1 MLISILYCFRRML
14 GELTLREQEY
24 LEFIR
29 QKNVPLYNDVI
40 NQLRKESRE
49 RLLLIQA
56 VTVEISAS
64 K

>member
-40 NQLRKESRE
+40 NQLGKEFGE
-49 RLLLIQA
+49 RHA
-56 VTVEISAS
+56 N
-64 K
+64 KKDYY

>member
-40 NQLRKESRE
+40 NQLRKEFGE
-49 RLLLIQA
+49 RHA
-56 VTVEISAS
+56 N
-64 K
+64 KKGYY